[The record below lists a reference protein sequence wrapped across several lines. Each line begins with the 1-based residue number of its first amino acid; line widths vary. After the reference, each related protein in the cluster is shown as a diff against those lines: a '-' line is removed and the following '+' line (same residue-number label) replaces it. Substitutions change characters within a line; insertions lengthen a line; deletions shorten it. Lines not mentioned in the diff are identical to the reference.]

1 MKINFKISYYINMY
15 NLFLILYL
23 LTFKNNI
30 DLESLKLC
38 LSSAIIPALVGG
50 SVINLCV
57 NNQVKYNEN

>member
-38 LSSAIIPALVGG
+38 LRSAVIPAWVGG

-57 NNQVKYNEN
+57 NNQVKCNEN